1 MSSSNLDT
9 IDVEKENLAA
19 HVDLCAQRYASLDD
33 RLTKIESK
41 FGELQRLIET
51 GNSSM
56 TRIIIGTAG
65 TVITGIL
72 GLVVVI
78 LQKGS

>member
-1 MSSSNLDT
+1 MSSNLGP

-33 RLTKIESK
+33 RLTKIEGK
-41 FGELQRLIET
+41 FTELQKLIET
-51 GNSSM
+51 SQNSM
-56 TRIIIGTAG
+56 TRIMIGTAG

-72 GLVVVI
+72 GLVVVV
-78 LQKGS
+78 LQK